1 MKDQTDSVEGS
12 EDQVEIQRADPGAR
26 TRALLIVALVAVL
39 GGAFAFALQFNEEA
53 IDTWL
58 QNYAAGLLE
67 RPDVLFLTAFVL
79 MLPLVGFAVYIFYL
93 ATQVVK
99 HQRAPFPGQKVI
111 KDTPVVTGDKA
122 VKQGQAMRALA
133 IAMGL
138 IGLLLP
144 WSLALLIM
152 MMRGPA

>member
-1 MKDQTDSVEGS
+1 MKDQTDSVKGG

-26 TRALLIVALVAVL
+26 TRALLIVALVTVL

-53 IDTWL
+53 INGWL
-58 QNYAAGLLE
+58 RNYAIGLLE
-67 RPDVLFLTAFVL
+67 KPEVLFLTAFVL
-79 MLPLVGFAVYIFYL
+79 MLPLVGFAVYIYYL